1 MVSIAEMPYTQQV
14 QARVKTRPKIKQF
27 KETYKPV
34 DFSYLQDAV
43 ESTYDLECM
52 IELFTNAMISPH
64 NFSIVLFGDE
74 QFADVTREQIESQ
87 IDKFIKKP
95 DTIRML
101 KKIGIKDP
109 GSLGRNAYVYKM
121 GDANDMKE
129 FESMLRTQLLCET
142 LPHDLPYA
150 NKYNFAEYRTWNGA
164 SYDLPVL
171 VLTYLWVKLHK
182 EKTRPSDIRK
192 LSNYVIRFQ
201 DKPHK
206 FPEYIERCT
215 KGVIKATAYRYFRNL
230 ALYKDGHIDWA
241 KLAKKDTVDEAS
253 ENLTTPGLKKEMAKD
268 GMDVIID
275 ELVASDEPH
284 VWTEKEKAHLV
295 EYNFNDVLATLVK
308 SHNKFL
314 KSRLFI
320 RDTIRAMYPYTA
332 ARSMDMMKLTR
343 YTPRERDATAA
354 QIAGWVLIGPNNVKP
369 VDYDFVD
376 FAFPVP
382 NPEKPGEMVW
392 VDLWEYMCA
401 KEVYVPNNLKQ
412 FFSHFRG
419 KDTRQMKD
427 LKKVLRS
434 QPITHSSLMNV
445 PYMRDGKATNSFAR
459 VSTGGAHGGVMA
471 GLNAMS
477 DEAIQKWIVS
487 DADVKGRQKPT
498 VDVTNVIHLDWS
510 SFYPMLMSKMQM
522 FLTTEGFDRFT
533 SIVEYRIDIKNSLP
547 FDKSTWTVVDV
558 DNSNKQVGFKFLLNN
573 SSGAA
578 NTHNQYATLP
588 LDNKALSM
596 RLMGNMFIWALAQR
610 LTQAGAFIPST
621 NTDGIYICNISMED
635 CERVVREYVRDYGM
649 EVEPETLS
657 RFINRDASNRVEFIN
672 GKRQIVGG
680 DLRPSHQLAYP
691 DDAIGQNI
699 TYPLVAGNAALEY
712 MSNNENWLT
721 EPYNRDIVLDHIKSV
736 RDKGDMLPFYHVF
749 SGTKARALTIDG
761 KRVQKVNRV
770 VLTRNGNTLGTQSLS
785 ELKAEH
791 MFEFIMQLD
800 AGIQPKDMIFDGVTA
815 RFETDLFDDNKTY
828 TMRDFGFVH
837 KRKEFKTSE
846 YTHVGALKA
855 CKDSKDLSDYM
866 KIIKAN
872 QICLVGDSIDELTP
886 IKLWKDSAKVTHYPS
901 TTGIT
906 LNTAQELRD
915 FDMNELD
922 IDAYVR
928 WTEQLLK
935 QWKVTANLEEVG
947 LVECDDTVIPK
958 EVKIRSTKKSRA
970 IEDIYE
976 LYGIGV

>member
-1 MVSIAEMPYTQQV
+1 MVNIAEMPYTKQV

-27 KETYKPV
+27 KETYRPV
-34 DFSYLQDAV
+34 DFSYLKDAV
-43 ESTYDLECM
+43 ETTYDLECM
-52 IELFTNAMISPH
+52 IELFTNAMISKN

-74 QFADVTREQIESQ
+74 QFSDITEKQIEKQ
-87 IDKFIKKP
+87 IDNFIKKP

-101 KKIGIKDP
+101 KQVGITNP
-109 GSLGRNAYVYKM
+109 QELGRNAYVFKM
-121 GDANDMKE
+121 GDANDMAQ
-129 FESMLRTQLLCET
+129 FEAMLRTQLLCET
-142 LPHDLPYA
+142 LPHDIPYA

-164 SYDLPVL
+164 QYDLPLL
-171 VLTYLWVKLHK
+171 VLTYLWVKLKK
-182 EKTRPSDIRK
+182 EETRPSDLRK
-192 LSNYVIRFQ
+192 LSNIIIRY
-201 DKPHK
+201 KGRPHQ
-206 FPEYIERCT
+206 FPEYVERCT

-241 KLAKKDTVDEAS
+241 RLAKKDTVDESS
-253 ENLTTPGLKKEMAKD
+253 ENLTTPGLKKEMAKN

-284 VWTEKEKAHLV
+284 VWTDEEKAHLV
-295 EYNFNDVLATLVK
+295 EYNFNDVLATLVE
-308 SHNKFL
+308 SENKFL

-332 ARSMDMMKLTR
+332 ARSMDMTKLTR

-382 NPEKPGEMVW
+382 NPDKPGEMMW

-401 KEVYVPNNLKQ
+401 KEVYVPDNLKK

-419 KDTRQMKD
+419 KDTRSMKD
-427 LKKVLRS
+427 LNKVLRS
-434 QPITHSSLMNV
+434 QPVTHSSLMNV

-477 DEAIQKWIVS
+477 DEAIHKWIVS
-487 DADVKGRQKPT
+487 DAEVKGRQKPT
-498 VDVTNVIHLDWS
+498 VDVKNVIHLDWS

-547 FDKSTWTVVDV
+547 FDKSTWT
-558 DNSNKQVGFKFLLNN
+558 
-573 SSGAA
+573 A

-596 RLMGNMFIWALAQR
+596 RLMGNMFIWSLAQR

-635 CERVVREYVRDYGM
+635 CERVVHEYVRDYGM

-721 EPYNRDIVLDHIKSV
+721 EPYDRNVVLEHIKRV
-736 RDKGDMLPFYHVF
+736 RDRGDILPFYHVF

-761 KRVQKVNRV
+761 KRAQKVNRV

-785 ELKAEH
+785 ELKKEH
-791 MFEFIMQLD
+791 LFEFIMQLD

-815 RFETDLFDDNKTY
+815 RFETDTFDPNRTY
-828 TMRDFGFVH
+828 TMRDFGFVN
-837 KRKEFKTSE
+837 KRKEFKTSV
-846 YTHVGALKA
+846 YTHVGELKTYSNQ
-855 CKDSKDLSDYM
+855 KELDDYM
-866 KIIKAN
+866 KLIKAN
-872 QICLVGDSIDELTP
+872 QICLIGESIEDLIP
-886 IKLWKDSAKVTHYPS
+886 IKLWKDSTTVTHYP
-901 TTGIT
+901 TRTGIV
-906 LNTAQELRD
+906 LNTAQELRE

-928 WTEQLLK
+928 WAEQLLK

-958 EVKIRSTKKSRA
+958 EVKVRVTKKSKA
-970 IEDIYE
+970 IDDIYE
-976 LYGIGV
+976 LYGIGA